1 MAGPLNNIIILDL
14 TWILSGPYC
23 TMILA
28 DLGAE
33 VIKIERPGGG
43 DKSRGTGPFVGNES
57 AYFMSLNRGKK
68 SVTIDLRTDKGR
80 NMLLKLVKKADVLV
94 ENFVPGAMKRL
105 KIDYEVLKKVNPG
118 LVYCAISGFGQTGPY
133 KDRPALDIVVQAM
146 GGIMGITGEEG
157 GDPLRPGA
165 SLGDIVAGMW
175 AAIGI
180 VSALKEKDSSGL
192 GQMVDI
198 SMLDGQIAIL
208 ENAFSRYFASG
219 EVPGPTGTRHPSATP
234 FQAFET
240 QDGWIVVA
248 IFGSDSDLWGLFCA
262 ALDLPDLIDDNRFE
276 DSWSR
281 TENVKVLEP
290 IISKVIKTK
299 TTEDWLQIFLPLG
312 IACGPVNRIDEVV
325 EDPQVIAREMI
336 QEAPHKRLGKWKFV
350 NTPLRLS
357 RTLSKIDGN
366 PPDLG
371 EHNEEV
377 FGRFLGMSK
386 KDVNGLHGDGVI

>member
-1 MAGPLNNIIILDL
+1 MAGPLNHLVVLDL

-33 VIKIERPGGG
+33 VIKVERPGSG
-43 DKSRGTGPFVGNES
+43 DKSRGTGPFVKDES

-80 NMLLKLVKKADVLV
+80 DILLRLVEKADVLV

-105 KIDYEVLKKVNPG
+105 KIDYEVLKKLNPA
-118 LVYCAISGFGQTGPY
+118 LVYCAVSGFGQTGPY
-133 KDRPALDIVVQAM
+133 RDRPALDIVVQAM
-146 GGIMGITGEEG
+146 GGIMSITGDEEG
-157 GDPLRPGA
+157 HPLRPGA

-180 VSALKEKDSSGL
+180 VAALKEKDGSGL

-198 SMLDGQIAIL
+198 SMLDGQIAVL
-208 ENAFSRYFASG
+208 ENAFSRYFATG

-248 IFGSDSDLWGLFCA
+248 IFGSDSDLWGLFCS
-262 ALDLPDLIDDNRFE
+262 ALDLPELIDDDRFQ

-281 TENVKVLEP
+281 TENVKVIEP
-290 IISKVIKTK
+290 IISSVIKTK
-299 TTEDWLQIFLPLG
+299 TTEDWLQAFLPLG
-312 IACGPVNRIDEVV
+312 IACGPVNHIDEVIK
-325 EDPQVIAREMI
+325 DPQVIAREMI

-350 NTPLRLS
+350 NTPIRLS
-357 RTLSKIDGN
+357 RTLSRIEGN

-371 EHNEEV
+371 EHNKEV
-377 FGRFLGMSK
+377 FGRFLGMSQ
-386 KDVNGLHGDGVI
+386 KDLNDLQRNGVI